1 MLSVDDIVE
10 EIAPVNGRVRVGEII
25 IVRESHRRSVEL
37 IQLNP
42 HSLEPFRRG
51 ELAHYK
57 HFRITENRC
66 KLFNK
71 SKFEKNARFDS
82 AMLFAKFI

>member
-1 MLSVDDIVE
+1 MVE
-10 EIAPVNGRVRVGEII
+10 EIAPVNGRVRVGDKI
-25 IVRESHRRSVEL
+25 IVRESCRCSFEL

-42 HSLEPFRRG
+42 HSLEPFLSG
-51 ELAHYK
+51 EFAHYK
-57 HFRITENRC
+57 SVRTTENRY

-82 AMLFAKFI
+82 TTLFAKFT